1 MNMKNRFQIN
11 FDHALC
17 LMVLTWLLLGAGC
30 REDGQTMGD
39 AQAQATPNPPSAVS
53 SAQMHETRMTTNSNP
68 VTVTGEARRYGF
80 QTSADKEMIDVVK
93 QWYAAK
99 NLEIPKDIMV
109 RERNTNHWSV
119 VANPGLPP
127 EMWFEISPTTKQ
139 ILKAVGE

>member
-1 MNMKNRFQIN
+1 MKMKRRFQIN

-17 LMVLTWLLLGAGC
+17 LLVLTGLLLGAGC

-39 AQAQATPNPPSAVS
+39 IQVQATANPPSAVS
-53 SAQMHETRMTTNSNP
+53 SEIRMPTNSNP
-68 VTVTGEARRYGF
+68 VTVTGEARRSEF

-109 RERNTNHWSV
+109 RERNMNYWSV

-139 ILKAVGE
+139 IFKAVGE